1 MVPAPPGQG
10 TAPAGAPTVARISS
24 PPMRDL
30 VGEMLRESDNMT
42 AELLVKELGRR
53 FAGAGTTVAG
63 VGVVRA
69 ALAAAGLPVARLQ
82 TVDGSGL
89 DRSDR
94 ASCSLLLAGLDHT
107 GRTGPV
113 ASGFPVAARDG
124 TLARRFLGTP
134 AAGRLQDKTGALD
147 GVVGLT
153 GYVERAGGQD
163 PLVFS
168 LLANDLPRD
177 AVGRALQDRLGTV
190 LARYPDAPPPD
201 TLGP

>member
-1 MVPAPPGQG
+1 
-10 TAPAGAPTVARISS
+10 
-24 PPMRDL
+24 MRDL

-134 AAGRLQDKTGALD
+134 AAGRLQAKTGALD